1 MADTSNNFNQNN
13 SLKKI
18 RSKYILIK
26 IFDNLKENRLLKL
39 VNYNKKYQ
47 KLMKIKLKDYK
58 NEFSK
63 IEIEIIPKEN
73 TYGKFIN
80 TRANI
85 HIYFD
90 DNKEEIKRKKIIM
103 GENVAKIKIIVE
115 NKIKS
120 LSGFFSN
127 CTCIKKIKFIKF
139 NINDISDMSYMFKD
153 CSSIEEINLSHF
165 NTNNVTNMRCIFSDC
180 PLLKELNLSNFN
192 TNNVTNMSRMF
203 YGCSSLKEL
212 DLSNF
217 ITSNANDIS
226 WMFFKCSSLK
236 ELNLSNF
243 NTSNVT
249 NMRCLFNDCSLL
261 KELNIS
267 KFKTNNVTD
276 MSYMFSKVQM
286 N

>member
-39 VNYNKKYQ
+39 VNYNINYQ

-127 CTCIKKIKFIKF
+127 CTCIKNIKFIKF

-192 TNNVTNMSRMF
+192 TNNVTDMSYMFKNCSSIEVLDLSNFNTNNVTNMSRMF
-203 YGCSSLKEL
+203 YGCSSLK
-212 DLSNF
+212 
-217 ITSNANDIS
+217 
-226 WMFFKCSSLK
+226 
-236 ELNLSNF
+236 
-243 NTSNVT
+243 
-249 NMRCLFNDCSLL
+249 
-261 KELNIS
+261 
-267 KFKTNNVTD
+267 
-276 MSYMFSKVQM
+276 
-286 N
+286 

>member
-39 VNYNKKYQ
+39 INYNKKYQ

-58 NEFSK
+58 NEFSI

-153 CSSIEEINLSHF
+153 CSSIEEINLSYF

-192 TNNVTNMSRMF
+192 TNNVTDMSYMF
-203 YGCSSLKEL
+203 
-212 DLSNF
+212 N
-217 ITSNANDIS
+217 N
-226 WMFFKCSSLK
+226 CSSLK
-236 ELNLSNF
+236 ELNLSSF
-243 NTSNVT
+243 NTNNVT
-249 NMRCLFNDCSLL
+249 NMSRMFSGCSSL

-267 KFKTNNVTD
+267 NFNLIDSIYIDEIFNGCSEELKKKIRYQFKKT
-276 MSYMFSKVQM
+276 
-286 N
+286 